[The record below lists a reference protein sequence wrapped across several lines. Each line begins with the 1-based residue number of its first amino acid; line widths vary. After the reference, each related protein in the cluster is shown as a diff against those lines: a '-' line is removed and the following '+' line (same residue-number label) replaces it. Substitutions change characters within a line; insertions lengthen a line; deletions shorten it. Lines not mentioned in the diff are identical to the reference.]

1 MSEVQINNIIERNQL
16 FLGRQPI
23 LDVNQHIVGYELLFR
38 SSDINSSDFS
48 CQNLASASVIATA
61 LASFGLHEVLGDKA
75 GFINV
80 TEEVLLSETIE
91 LLPRDQTVLELLE
104 TMPLNATNHKRALD
118 LKAQG
123 FRLALDDHIYAS
135 TNAAFYQFVDIIK
148 INLLETPNEMLREMV
163 AKFRDYPV
171 TLLAECVETMET
183 FEECR
188 ELGFEL
194 FQGYF
199 FARPVVLKRK
209 APDNSKLGMLKLL
222 ETLHEDVDMENI
234 EEVFRNFPELSYHLI
249 KLVNSVN
256 IGLREKIKNLRHAIM
271 ILGLDKLRRWVQLA
285 IYASFDN
292 GGINSPLLEMAAVR
306 GRFMEYLIMS
316 RYDVPRNN
324 EAVEEAFMAGIM
336 SLMDVLFE
344 TSMEQIIQELNMS
357 DVITAALLNR
367 EGELGDLLA
376 LAETLELV
384 NFGEVQ
390 SLVEAT
396 NIPLAR
402 LLEAQLDAYKWRSS
416 MMAAEGYEQI
426 EQVYPA

>member
-1 MSEVQINNIIERNQL
+1 MDGDQLNTKPDPNQL

-23 LDVNQHIVGYELLFR
+23 LDVNQQIVGYELLFR
-38 SSDINSSDFS
+38 SSDINCSDFS

-75 GFINV
+75 GYINV
-80 TEEVLLSETIE
+80 TEEVMLSETIE
-91 LLPRDQTVLELLE
+91 LLPRGQIVLELLE
-104 TMPLNATNHKRALD
+104 SMPLNETNHKRALD

-123 FRLALDDHIYAS
+123 FRLALDDHMYAS
-135 TNAAFYQFVDIIK
+135 TNSAFYQFVDIIK

-163 AKFRDYPV
+163 EKLRHYPV
-171 TLLAECVETMET
+171 KLLAECVETMET
-183 FEECR
+183 YEECR

-209 APDNSKLGMLKLL
+209 APDNSKVGMLKLL
-222 ETLHEDVDMENI
+222 ETLREDVDMENI
-234 EEVFRNFPELSYHLI
+234 EEVFRNYPELSYHLI

-256 IGLREKIKNLRHAIM
+256 VGLREKIKNLRHAIT

-306 GRFMEYLIMS
+306 GRFMEYLIML
-316 RYDVPRNN
+316 RYGVPRGDDS
-324 EAVEEAFMAGIM
+324 VEEAFMAGIM
-336 SLMDVLFE
+336 SLMDVLLE
-344 TSMEQIIQELNMS
+344 TSMEQLLQELNMS
-357 DVITAALLNR
+357 DAITAALLNR
-367 EGELGDLLA
+367 EGELGGLLA

-402 LLEAQLDAYKWRSS
+402 LLEAQLDAYKWRTS
-416 MMAAEGYEQI
+416 MVTAE
-426 EQVYPA
+426 